1 MILRV
6 GIEHSILCTIYV
18 NWVTVS
24 RQEWTIVIFDIC
36 LGRVSQK
43 YHKGNLLFKNT
54 IIKVKAAST
63 YLYAVWKIWQH
74 GAYLKINVALSF
86 TLCCICHS
94 THLLVL
100 YFHYFIYS
108 TQDSALNN
116 TYYMKLSK
124 FQETS
129 FVKNIDRNIYRFVYV
144 EIKGKSRDTN
154 LSCIQRRYMFDIST
168 STQVNFTRVKTRKL
182 INDLCCQQLY
192 VLLLSL

>member
-129 FVKNIDRNIYRFVYV
+129 FVKNIDRN
-144 EIKGKSRDTN
+144 N
-154 LSCIQRRYMFDIST
+154 LSLCVCWNQREKQGY
-168 STQVNFTRVKTRKL
+168 KPE
-182 INDLCCQQLY
+182 LY
-192 VLLLSL
+192 PEKIYVWYKHKHSSELY